1 MVRLME
7 CTTSASQSSMIVC
20 GLMSTALFGS
30 VGFQLALVF
39 ADGCPQAKPGTA
51 NGLVALGVHLDRF
64 FSPASAGLFLLPEI
78 IPRQSQDAVAYLLKI
93 AILSVMVAR
102 FDFYFDK
109 MGKMTK

>member
-1 MVRLME
+1 M
-7 CTTSASQSSMIVC
+7 TVC
-20 GLMSTALFGS
+20 GLMSTGLCGFL
-30 VGFQLALVF
+30 GFQQAMVYV
-39 ADGCPQAKPGTA
+39 DGCLQAKRGTA
-51 NGLVALGVHLDRF
+51 NVLEALGVHLDRF